1 MDWIVLPIIG
11 GVATLIGII
20 GCFVPVLP
28 GPLVSYLAL
37 WILYALGYPPSTERL
52 AVGAAVLLV
61 VMTVDYVLPSYIARK
76 FNCSRWGVFGCFAGG
91 IVGLF
96 FLPLGV
102 ILGPFL
108 GTVIGELIAGKN
120 VPASL
125 RGGLGALL
133 GCVLCVGLKLVS
145 VGLFAWWYFAAM
157 PLT

>member
-1 MDWIVLPIIG
+1 MV
-11 GVATLIGII
+11 
-20 GCFVPVLP
+20 GCF
-28 GPLVSYLAL
+28 
-37 WILYALGYPPSTERL
+37 LGSL
-52 AVGAAVLLV
+52 
-61 VMTVDYVLPSYIARK
+61 
-76 FNCSRWGVFGCFAGG
+76 
-91 IVGLF
+91 VGLF

-133 GCVLCVGLKLVS
+133 GFVLCVGLKLVS

>member
-1 MDWIVLPIIG
+1 MDWILLPLIG
-11 GVATLIGII
+11 GVATLLGMI

-37 WILYALGYPPSTERL
+37 WVLYLMGYPPSTDRL
-52 AVGAAVLLV
+52 AVGACVLV
-61 VMTVDYVLPSYIARK
+61 GVMVTDYVLPSVVAKR
-76 FNCSRWGVFGCFAGG
+76 FNCSRRGVVGCFLGSL
-91 IVGLF
+91 VGLF

-133 GCVLCVGLKLVS
+133 GFVLCVGLKLVS

>member
-1 MDWIVLPIIG
+1 MDWILLPLIG
-11 GVATLIGII
+11 GVATLLGMI

-37 WILYALGYPPSTERL
+37 WVLYLMGYPPSTDRL
-52 AVGAAVLLV
+52 AVGACVLV
-61 VMTVDYVLPSYIARK
+61 GVMVTDYVLPSVVAKR
-76 FNCSRWGVFGCFAGG
+76 FNCSRQGVVGCFLGSL
-91 IVGLF
+91 VGLF

-133 GCVLCVGLKLVS
+133 GFVLCVGLKLVS